1 MRFTLAIL
9 FALAPM
15 AFAAPVPKE
24 LKKTDL
30 NRIAGM
36 WALTG
41 SCSATG
47 TVSPSDGG
55 IWKFGADGKATI
67 IRKAGDEAAGIKFAI
82 DAASSPKAFDWIC
95 PWGEWYGVYELTG
108 DTFTIYIRSKS
119 DTKGRAT
126 ELKPGDGVEMYSFKR
141 LETGK

>member
-1 MRFTLAIL
+1 MRTLAVWIVV
-9 FALAPM
+9 AAT
-15 AFAAPVPKE
+15 AAAAPVPKE

-30 NRIAGM
+30 NRIAGT

-41 SCSATG
+41 SCSAAG
-47 TVSPSDGG
+47 KVSPSDGG
-55 IWKFGADGKATI
+55 VWKFEADGKATI
-67 IRKAGDEAAGIKFAI
+67 IRKAGDEAAGIKFKI
-82 DAASSPKAFDWIC
+82 DATASPKSFDWIC

-119 DTKGRAT
+119 DPKGRAA

-141 LETGK
+141 IEFGK